1 MAKQINVAMKKILFV
16 LFALFPLL
24 IKAQE
29 ASTTPEKFIGKVYK
43 ESKLDTKPEF
53 PGGLASFYKSVNS
66 NFRIPEIEG
75 GGNFVIP
82 VSFIIEVDGS
92 MSNFEILKDPG
103 FQMGKEAIRVLSKV
117 EKKWSPGIKKN
128 IAVRS
133 LYTFSITINIKA

>member
-1 MAKQINVAMKKILFV
+1 MKKILFV
-16 LFALFPLL
+16 LVALFPLL
-24 IKAQE
+24 TNAQE
-29 ASTTPEKFIGKVYK
+29 VSTPPEKYDGKVYK

-53 PGGLASFYKSVNS
+53 PGGIAAFYKCVNT

-82 VSFIIEVDGS
+82 VSFIIEIDGS

-117 EKKWSPGIKKN
+117 EKKWSSGIKKN
-128 IAVRS
+128 KAVRS